1 MTPKSLF
8 NIILKI
14 VGIFFIINI
23 IEIAGE
29 LISTIAF
36 MSSPDSFDPKSNIF
50 IFSGSIVILAI
61 YIFITYQLLF
71 NTKNILNKLKLDR
84 GFTEEQFS
92 FNISEGSILRI
103 ALIVIAGVIL
113 INEIPNFCNAV
124 YQYIQQK
131 IIQSHSGT
139 KPSVS
144 YLILHGVK
152 IVLALL
158 ILGERRRIAAF
169 AESKPIVEVDTE

>member
-14 VGIFFIINI
+14 VGIFFIIDI
-23 IEIAGE
+23 IEIAGQV
-29 LISTIAF
+29 ISTIAF
-36 MSSPDSFDPKSNIF
+36 MFSPDSFDSKGNIF
-50 IFSGSIVILAI
+50 IFSSSIVILAF
-61 YIFITYQLLF
+61 YIFITFQLLF
-71 NTKNILNKLKLDR
+71 KTNNILNKLKLDR
-84 GFTEEQFS
+84 GFTQEEFS
-92 FNISEGSILRI
+92 FRISEVSILTI

-139 KPSVS
+139 KPPLS

-158 ILGERRRIAAF
+158 IVGERRRIAAF
-169 AESKPIVEVDTE
+169 AESKKNVELDVE

>member
-1 MTPKSLF
+1 
-8 NIILKI
+8 
-14 VGIFFIINI
+14 
-23 IEIAGE
+23 
-29 LISTIAF
+29 
-36 MSSPDSFDPKSNIF
+36 
-50 IFSGSIVILAI
+50 
-61 YIFITYQLLF
+61 
-71 NTKNILNKLKLDR
+71 
-84 GFTEEQFS
+84 
-92 FNISEGSILRI
+92 
-103 ALIVIAGVIL
+103 L